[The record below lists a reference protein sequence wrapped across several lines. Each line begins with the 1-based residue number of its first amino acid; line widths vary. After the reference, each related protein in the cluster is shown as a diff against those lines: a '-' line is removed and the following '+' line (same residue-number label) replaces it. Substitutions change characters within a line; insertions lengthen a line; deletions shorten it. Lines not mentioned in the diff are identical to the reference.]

1 MGAHIRPSRME
12 SHPMTAETIDRLLMA
27 LIAATLMASV
37 VIAVVNPSYFHMV
50 FAAEDRLVENGT
62 ALFLLFA
69 SLVLARN
76 ALSLRRRGLSLAMLL
91 TGFYALLFFFASGE
105 EISWGQRIFGWQSG
119 DFFAENN
126 YQGETNLH
134 NLMVGDLRLA
144 RAVFGG
150 PLTIVILLY
159 LVIFPLLY
167 PRVPLI
173 RAVADHLAAPVPG
186 MRHAVFAVL
195 GSVIIG
201 LLDVPRKWEVYE
213 LIFAIMATST
223 FLLPQNPDK
232 TR

>member
-1 MGAHIRPSRME
+1 
-12 SHPMTAETIDRLLMA
+12 MTAATIDRMLMA
-27 LIAATLMASV
+27 LIAATLVASV
-37 VIAVVNPSYFHMV
+37 VIALVNPTYFHMV

-62 ALFLLFA
+62 ALFLLIA
-69 SLVLARN
+69 SGVLARN
-76 ALSLRRRGLSLAMLL
+76 ALSLRKRGLWVATAL
-91 TGFYALLFFFASGE
+91 TASYALLFFAASGE

-119 DFFAENN
+119 DFFAQNN

-134 NLMVGDLRLA
+134 NLMVGDMRLA

-150 PLTIVILLY
+150 PLTVVILLY
-159 LVIFPLLY
+159 LVVFPLLY
-167 PRVPLI
+167 PRV
-173 RAVADHLAAPVPG
+173 RAVRALADRLAAPVPG
-186 MRHAVFAVL
+186 MRHAGFAVL

-223 FLLPQNPDK
+223 FLLPQNRDK